1 MARAPRTLSTAGFT
15 TRPQLAGTFGMV
27 ASTHWIASAAGM
39 AALEAGGNAFD
50 AAAATGFT
58 LQVVEPHLNGPGGDM
73 PLLFAKAGD
82 DRATV
87 LSGQGPAP
95 AGATRE
101 HFEGLGLQLIP
112 DHGLLA
118 AAIPGTVDAWL
129 TLLRDH
135 GTLPLRE
142 ILKYAIGYARDGH
155 PLLDTTCG
163 TIADVAPLFRE
174 AWGPSADLWLDQG
187 RVPSPGT
194 LFRNSTLADTWERL
208 LREAEAGKGPSGPS
222 GPDRAEEMERARMAW
237 NRGFVADAVDRF
249 ARQAFLDSSGE
260 AHAGV
265 LTGQDMWGYASP
277 YEPPLTYDFRG
288 WTVCKTHAWG
298 QGPVLLQQLALLDG
312 FPDRA
317 LRHGTAEMVHT
328 VVECA
333 KLAFADREAWYGDD
347 PGVPYADLL
356 SPEYAAAR
364 RALVGPTASMDL
376 RPGSPGG
383 RMPVL
388 PAILSAPFVAAAGA
402 GAGDPTL
409 KVRAAAGGG
418 SAAAQA
424 PGAGEPTLAGLRK
437 RSKGDT
443 CHLDVVDRWGNMVS
457 ATPSGGWLQSSP
469 TIPELGFCLGTR
481 LQMFWLEPG
490 LPNSLAP
497 GKRPRTTLTPSLA
510 FRDGR
515 AALSFGTPG
524 GDQQDQWQ
532 LMFFLAHAVSGM
544 NLQAAIDAPIW
555 HTTHFPSSFYPRGS
569 APGEIVVE
577 SRLGART
584 IGALRARG
592 HKVTVVGPWTLA
604 RISSVARDARTGVLY
619 GAANPRGMQG
629 YAVGR

>member
-1 MARAPRTLSTAGFT
+1 MARDPRTLSTSGFT

-27 ASTHWIASAAGM
+27 ASTHWLASAAGM

-50 AAAATGFT
+50 AAAAAGFT

-73 PLLFAKAGD
+73 PLIFAKAGD
-82 DRATV
+82 ERATV

-95 AGATRE
+95 AGATIE
-101 HFEGLGLQLIP
+101 HYLAQGLRLIP
-112 DHGLLA
+112 DNGLLA
-118 AAIPGTVDAWL
+118 AAIPGTADAWL

-142 ILKYAIGYARDGH
+142 ILKYAIGYARAGQ
-155 PLLDTTCG
+155 PILNTACDT
-163 TIADVAPLFRE
+163 ISDVAGLFRRS
-174 AWGPSADLWLDQG
+174 WTTSADLWLPDG
-187 RVPSPGT
+187 RVPAAGS
-194 LFRNSTLADTWERL
+194 LFRNPTLADTWERL
-208 LREAEAGKGPSGPS
+208 LREAEAGSGPS
-222 GPDRAEEMERARMAW
+222 GPGGPDRAEQMERARLAW
-237 NRGFVADAVDRF
+237 NRGFVAEAVDRF
-249 ARQAFLDSSGE
+249 ARRAFVDSSGE

-265 LTGQDMWGYASP
+265 ITGQDMWGYSSP
-277 YEPPLTYDFRG
+277 YEAPLTYDFRG

-328 VVECA
+328 VIECA

-356 SPEYAAAR
+356 SPEYSAAR
-364 RALVGPTASMDL
+364 RALVGPTASMEL

-383 RMPVL
+383 RRPVL
-388 PAILSAPFVAAAGA
+388 PAVLSEPFMAAAGP
-402 GAGDPTL
+402 GGGDPTL
-409 KVRAAAGGG
+409 KVRK
-418 SAAAQA
+418 
-424 PGAGEPTLAGLRK
+424 PTGEPIMAGLAK

-510 FRDGR
+510 FRDGQ

-555 HTTHFPSSFYPRGS
+555 HTNHFPSSFYPRAS

-577 SRLGART
+577 SRLGERT
-584 IGALRARG
+584 ISALRRRG

-604 RISSVARDARTGVLY
+604 RISAVARDARTGVLY
-619 GAANPRGMQG
+619 AAANPRGMQG
-629 YAVGR
+629 YAAGR